1 MDTRSELTVDVEA
14 SIAKAYDTALPA
26 NEQEAVR
33 QHLVY
38 ILPKLREPNT
48 LIVPIQAALLVL
60 QSRAP
65 AKRWQDH
72 SVIKVVGGILLALV
86 IAGLTKLL
94 GWN

>member
-1 MDTRSELTVDVEA
+1 MDTRSELTTDVEA

-26 NEQEAVR
+26 KGQEAVR
-33 QHLVY
+33 KHLAY

-48 LIVPIQAALLVL
+48 LIAAIQAALVAL
-60 QSRAP
+60 QGRVP
-65 AKRWQDH
+65 AKSWHDH
-72 SVIKVVGGILLALV
+72 SAAKVIGGIVLALL